1 MKNKL
6 LASILTACMLLTM
19 LPTAAFAAETEAEP
33 GTEQTASGPENAG
46 NQPDGG
52 GDDAGGPDNN
62 RSSETA
68 NVSSREELEAALKDS
83 SVSTINID
91 SNIDMGD
98 TDWNGVQIEKGRTL
112 VINGNDNTISG
123 LKVHKAYMGP
133 NGSGIPGDGGSA
145 DYYTAWIA
153 DNKGTLTI
161 NDLTFSDAEIDAN
174 PLTTEKQSTGS
185 SIFAV
190 VVANNSGELTYN
202 NVNVVGSTVR
212 GYSKVGLLHGFTQN
226 NGSFVA
232 NKCSVEN
239 SQVVLEADGSDKE
252 AALSGILI
260 GYDGNNAARTNGIK
274 MSGCEITINS
284 SVQWNAEIQ
293 TKPDGTRYVS
303 NWGLTSPTYTHG
315 SNGTDSV
322 AFVAEVGGY
331 QYETLPA
338 AIAAAQ
344 DGETVKL
351 LENITEANAIQIP
364 QDADITL
371 NLNGQVLMVTN
382 GDALLNNGVLTI
394 LDSLTG
400 GKIISENSG
409 AIGVGSGSTTT
420 IQSGTFESVEG
431 AVFTSKSIGATINIE
446 GGTFSASDNAVI
458 AGNGSSRT
466 GDPNVINI
474 KGGTFNGSIKS
485 SGYVACGI
493 YAPWKDQIKVSGGT
507 FNITG
512 GAGIVAR
519 AGTVTVTGGEF
530 KTTGNVT
537 GMVGDSRNVVPCAA
551 LVFDSA
557 ANYPGMTET
566 SKISVSGGTFI
577 SDSGV
582 DAVNAVE
589 NGDTSRISIASGIFS
604 SDVKDYCATG
614 YTAVKDE
621 TTGLWTVKASEGMV
635 AKPEGNGDG
644 SVSAEVGGEFAGTEN
659 GNDGVEVEN
668 SKLEIDV
675 TTGGENK
682 PNENVNKTTVTIQPA
697 SLESVKNSSV
707 SNVEIT
713 TDVGVVTLDKAA
725 WDSITE
731 NAGGSSVTLTV
742 EKKADGSSPADWTV
756 SAVDS
761 KGETVFSSEDQR
773 DGEISISVP
782 YTKENLNDGDQVV
795 VYYIGE
801 NGQLEAMTT
810 TYNQE
815 NKTLTWS
822 TDHLSDFGDVI
833 IGPDTEAVWIS
844 GTELKAG
851 TLADALSAVA
861 SKGGTIDL
869 VNNATLADAKFVISK
884 NVTIQKSAVATNV
897 PAISA
902 TVAAGETAGAFT
914 VTENASLTLNGVKLV
929 VQGTANTETDGGK
942 YDGTGI
948 ILNNSAN
955 GTGGKF
961 ILNNAEVELTEL
973 QRGMVFQVT
982 ASNLASIE
990 MNSSKLTIQN
1000 IDGNASNGGM
1010 WSIKNDS
1017 TVIVSHCGNHGLS
1030 VQEITVDHSMIHVDD
1045 AGYVGVLAQKVEL
1058 KNGAEVS
1065 VTNSGNQ
1072 LPLDSQWA
1080 PNGEKYENA
1089 VEIKKGGS
1097 LSVDET
1103 SSMELTG
1110 NKSNSIL
1117 IADQGSLDNQGTIT
1131 GEIVIAGSTQH
1142 LVKVLVDG
1150 KIVAAATVADKGSY
1164 TLPAAPSKSGYDFK
1178 GWSNGTATYAA
1189 NAQVE
1194 NITADMEFTA
1204 KWEKQKD
1211 DSSSGSSDNERTYAI
1226 ITEDDGNG
1234 SVTVSAD
1241 EASAGTRIT
1250 VTVKPDAGY
1259 ELDELTVTDAKNK
1272 DLKVTKRSETTYTF
1286 HMADSKVTVEAS
1298 FAKDGTVQQPDT
1310 RFDDVAKSAWYYK
1323 AVEYVA
1329 ENGIMSGVSAR
1340 EFAPN
1345 AGFSRAMLA
1354 QTLYAMSGKPAVKA
1368 ESTFADVA
1376 ANAWYA
1382 DAVNWAA
1389 EKGYVSGVGDGKFAP
1404 DASVTREQMAL
1415 ILYRYAGSPDASGM
1429 AQKEFADSS
1438 SVSAYAVDA
1447 IRWAVHEGLISGM
1460 ENNTLAPQ
1468 GTATRA
1474 QVAQIL
1480 MNFHQKLDK

>member
-174 PLTTEKQSTGS
+174 PLTTEKQSIGS
-185 SIFAV
+185 SILAV

-902 TVAAGETAGAFT
+902 TVAAGAFT